1 MRVLKDNHTSLPAA
15 DETLDKGEVQCTC
28 TKCLS
33 SFAFRQT
40 DPEVVTTNE
49 MEFQI
54 DCPVCGAPLE
64 MQKHTGIVRQRQ
76 PEG

>member
-1 MRVLKDNHTSLPAA
+1 MRVLKDNKSSLPAA
-15 DETLDKGEVQCTC
+15 DTPLEKGEVQCTC

-49 MEFQI
+49 MEFHV
-54 DCPVCGAPLE
+54 DCPACDAPLLVE
-64 MQKHTGIVRQRQ
+64 KHTGIVRQRQ
-76 PEG
+76 QEE